1 MVTHVVE
8 VEKDVRSKSNNRRNT
23 ILFNEQQTRADK
35 GVHFYS

>member
-1 MVTHVVE
+1 MVTPVVE
-8 VEKDVRSKSNNRRNT
+8 VNKDVGSKSDNRWNT